1 MLWLAC
7 HICGCD
13 GHYCTASCS
22 HPHVVVAEPQTDDE
36 AGGESAAAVV
46 VPTGTAPLPIAD
58 PPFSSVPLVLGM
70 KALGPFRW
78 TNTAHGGRHDVEWSG
93 GSGIGVSELFVGL
106 DDNVCMF
113 GIHAESRG
121 CDFIN
126 ILTQESDPGVCAC
139 VHVCL

>member
-1 MLWLAC
+1 M
-7 HICGCD
+7 
-13 GHYCTASCS
+13 
-22 HPHVVVAEPQTDDE
+22 DDE
-36 AGGESAAAVV
+36 VSGGSTADVAAPAG
-46 VPTGTAPLPIAD
+46 PAPLPIAEA
-58 PPFSSVPLVLGM
+58 PFSSVPLVLGE

-78 TNTAHGGRHDVEWSG
+78 TNTAHGGRHDPDWSG

-126 ILTQESDPGVCAC
+126 LLTPGSDPGVCLCAC
-139 VHVCL
+139 VCVGVCVCVHMSVCVCVCACVCQCFAVLPA